1 MNEAPVPVA
10 DGGGPLAAH
19 PYLDPDFDD
28 HHPELV
34 RSFYRFYL
42 AIRDDDEA
50 YNAHLNRLLHPPG
63 TERGFDSNRVAAAF
77 YFNEATRYLEALLDI
92 LPRGQRARRKPN
104 RAVAETNDLR
114 ELLHVIFEGTSPR
127 AVFEAR
133 CKAYLA
139 KLFLDVAYNW
149 EVQRGEVHH
158 AYVAGLLERELFRH
172 TVEHREVDIA
182 YNIAADG
189 LRIDYRV
196 GAPLPNEEVW
206 RFHLH
211 ELNFLQ
217 DGRPVRVN
225 VYFHS
230 IRSKREVLPYDYARG
245 QRAYRLAAREKW
257 GALSSRRDASIINK
271 MLRKGVSDP
280 RQIPDIVGAMFIVKD
295 LVEVELLKEALF
307 DIVGG
312 PMKIR
317 NVVDTLTRPA
327 DRGLLDRHS
336 GAGYQVYKGDL
347 ELLFPAVGEMPSYGF
362 LVELQ
367 LYTLEGYLRTIHT
380 EHYANH
386 QQLKRRQF
394 IEGIVPLL
402 WPASVYD

>member
-1 MNEAPVPVA
+1 MNAESEPVREC
-10 DGGGPLAAH
+10 GSPLAAH

-28 HHPELV
+28 HRPELV

-63 TERGFDSNRVAAAF
+63 TERAFESNRVTAGH
-77 YFNEATRYLEALLDI
+77 YLHEATRYIEALLEI
-92 LPRGQRARRKPN
+92 LPRGQRGPRKPY
-104 RAVAETNDLR
+104 AGVADTNDLR
-114 ELLHVIFEGTSPR
+114 DLLHVIFEGTSPR

-133 CKAYLA
+133 RKAYLA
-139 KLFLDVAYNW
+139 KLLLDVAYNW
-149 EVQRGEVHH
+149 EVQRGEVHR
-158 AYVAGLLERELFRH
+158 AYFADLLQRELFCH
-172 TVEHREVDIA
+172 TIEHREVDIA
-182 YNIAADG
+182 FDIAADG
-189 LRIDYRV
+189 LAIDYRV
-196 GAPLPNEEVW
+196 GSPLPNEEVW

-217 DGRPVRVN
+217 DGRPVRVHD
-225 VYFHS
+225 YFHS
-230 IRSKREVLPYDYARG
+230 IRSKREVLPYDYVRG
-245 QRAYRLAAREKW
+245 QRVYLLEAREKW
-257 GALSSRRDASIINK
+257 EELSRRRDASIVSK

-280 RQIPDIVGAMFIVKD
+280 RQIPDIVGAMFIVQD
-295 LVEVELLKEALF
+295 LDEVELLKEALF
-307 DIVGG
+307 DILGG

-317 NVVDTLTRPA
+317 NVVDTLTRSS
-327 DRGLLDRHS
+327 DRELLNRHS
-336 GAGYQVYKGDL
+336 GAGYQVFKGDL

-394 IEGIVPLL
+394 LEGIVPLL
-402 WPASVYD
+402 WPAPIYD

>member
-1 MNEAPVPVA
+1 MSMASEPIRECG
-10 DGGGPLAAH
+10 DPLAAH
-19 PYLDPDFDD
+19 PYLDPAFDE
-28 HHPELV
+28 HYPELV

-42 AIRDDDEA
+42 AIQDDEA

-63 TERGFDSNRVAAAF
+63 IERNLDSNRVTAAY
-77 YFNEATRYLEALLDI
+77 YFNEATRYTQALLEI
-92 LPRGQRARRKPN
+92 LPRGQRTRRKPA
-104 RAVAETNDLR
+104 REVAETHDLR
-114 ELLHVIFEGTSPR
+114 ELLRVIFEGGSPR

-133 CKAYLA
+133 RKAYLA

-149 EVQRGEVHH
+149 EVQRGEAHL
-158 AYVAGLLERELFRH
+158 AYFADLLKRELLRY
-172 TVEHREVDIA
+172 TVDHRDVDIA
-182 YNIAADG
+182 FDIAADG
-189 LRIDYRV
+189 LAIDYRV
-196 GAPLPNEEVW
+196 GAPRPNDEVW

-217 DGRPVRVN
+217 DGRPVRVH
-225 VYFHS
+225 VYFYS
-230 IRSKREVLPYDYARG
+230 IRSKREVLPYEYVRG
-245 QRAYRLAAREKW
+245 QRTYRLTAREKW

-295 LVEVELLKEALF
+295 VIEIELLKEALF

-317 NVVDTLTRPA
+317 NVVDTITRSS
-327 DRGLLDRHS
+327 DRSLLNRHS

-386 QQLKRRQF
+386 QKLKRRQF
-394 IEGIVPLL
+394 LEGIVPLL